1 MQELHLRQAR
11 FTYIACGQLNK
22 HWESIQNPR
31 ETGNFKHLYRNEL
44 GKNCFVHDAA
54 YSTSKDLAKK
64 TVSDMIM
71 KDRAYEIGKKKL
83 NIMDIKQNLQV
94 WSISFLTR
102 N

>member
-11 FTYIACGQLNK
+11 FTYIACGQHNK

-71 KDRAYEIGKKKL
+71 KDRAYEIGKK
-83 NIMDIKQNLQV
+83 N
-94 WSISFLTR
+94 
-102 N
+102 